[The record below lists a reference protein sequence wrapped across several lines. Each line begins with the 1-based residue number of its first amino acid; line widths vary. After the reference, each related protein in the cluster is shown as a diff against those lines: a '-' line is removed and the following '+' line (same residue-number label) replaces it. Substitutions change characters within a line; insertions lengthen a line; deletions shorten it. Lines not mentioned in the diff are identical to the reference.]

1 MNASKTLLIVYHSMT
16 GGTRQMAEAARDG
29 VAAEGQGVQV
39 RLLHACEAG
48 PDDVLSADGYLFATP
63 ENLAAISGQLKDFF
77 DRSYYAALD
86 RINGR
91 PYASLICA
99 GSDGQNAA
107 RQIARIATG
116 WRLKPVAEPLIIC
129 THAQTTE
136 AILAPKRIAAAEL
149 EQCRALGKRWGRAG
163 AGGVLRVA
171 SILGALHFL
180 VARSPGVAQPNRR
193 DQNPPFPPTC
203 CRAPCMWAR
212 MPSNWASSGS
222 WRRAISTS
230 SG

>member
-29 VAAEGQGVQV
+29 AAAEGQGVQV

-77 DRSYYAALD
+77 DRGYYAALD

-136 AILAPKRIAAAEL
+136 AILAPKQIAAAEL
-149 EQCRALGKRWGRAG
+149 EQCRALGEAMG
-163 AGGVLRVA
+163 AGLALGV
-171 SILGALHFL
+171 F
-180 VARSPGVAQPNRR
+180 
-193 DQNPPFPPTC
+193 
-203 CRAPCMWAR
+203 
-212 MPSNWASSGS
+212 
-222 WRRAISTS
+222 
-230 SG
+230 

>member
-29 VAAEGQGVQV
+29 AAAEGQGVQV

-63 ENLAAISGQLKDFF
+63 ENLAAISGQLKGFF

-136 AILAPKRIAAAEL
+136 AILAPKQIAAAEL
-149 EQCRALGKRWGRAG
+149 EQCRALGEAMG
-163 AGGVLRVA
+163 AGLALGV
-171 SILGALHFL
+171 F
-180 VARSPGVAQPNRR
+180 
-193 DQNPPFPPTC
+193 
-203 CRAPCMWAR
+203 
-212 MPSNWASSGS
+212 
-222 WRRAISTS
+222 
-230 SG
+230 